1 MSGHRRSVLADVT
14 SQRLQVMLVALKG
27 QARAVEHGGARHRFA
42 FLDLAGLTALGDVN
56 RAESRAASSGTE
68 SLNGCCAQIPA
79 VRRRLRERVKID
91 PERAFESVLMN
102 GRKARESGLWRK
114 AWAAPAVAVV
124 PAAVPAERKLLIRW
138 RSCSVRTAR
147 DHTQS
152 FLKPRRDEV
161 EEGPKL
167 QRLLR
172 LCDKY
177 DLHWVR
183 RWRPIGQYRDQC
195 PATGA
200 GRCLIGH

>member
-1 MSGHRRSVLADVT
+1 MAAMR
-14 SQRLQVMLVALKG
+14 KK
-27 QARAVEHGGARHRFA
+27 RAS
-42 FLDLAGLTALGDVN
+42 LTAWRTGEV
-56 RAESRAASSGTE
+56 
-68 SLNGCCAQIPA
+68 
-79 VRRRLRERVKID
+79 D

-124 PAAVPAERKLLIRW
+124 PAAVPAERRLLIRW

-200 GRCLIGH
+200 GRCLIGHYTRDPESCDGAADHAKGRIDRKASL